1 MNSEQYIEQKL
12 NEVDFGNVKVYGIN
26 DLRTKKKKQLLNAA
40 RTIGK
45 GVNQNLI
52 IGVVDDTLLGSGK
65 GG

>member
-12 NEVDFGNVKVYGIN
+12 NEVDFGNVKVYEIN

-40 RTIGK
+40 RTIGQ